1 MLSHGIF
8 KTVSLVLLF
17 LMFVPATLC
26 ADPPPGKGK
35 GGKKDPDAGVSTHF
49 DAGIEASAGVSVG
62 ASIGA
67 SIGAGI
73 DVGITVGDARRL
85 ATRYELTG
93 AKPLPPGIA
102 KNLARGKPLP
112 PGIAKKQLPG
122 PFIHDLPHH
131 EGYEWKRVG
140 RDLVLVAIGTLIVAE
155 ILEHVFD

>member
-1 MLSHGIF
+1 MPNHGILR
-8 KTVSLVLLF
+8 TVSVVLLSF
-17 LMFVPATLC
+17 SLVPGTMS

-35 GGKKDPDAGVSTHF
+35 GGKDPDVGVNV
-49 DAGIEASAGVSVG
+49 SASVG
-62 ASIGA
+62 ATVSA
-67 SIGAGI
+67 TLGAGI

-102 KNLARGKPLP
+102 RNLARGKPLP
-112 PGIAKKQLPG
+112 PGIAKTRLPD

-131 EGYEWKRVG
+131 DGYEWQRVG

-155 ILEHVFD
+155 ILERVFD

>member
-1 MLSHGIF
+1 MPCHGIVR
-8 KTVSLVLLF
+8 TVSVVLLSF
-17 LMFVPATLC
+17 SLLPATLS
-26 ADPPPGKGK
+26 ANPPPGKGK
-35 GGKKDPDAGVSTHF
+35 GGGKDRDVDLGVS
-49 DAGIEASAGVSVG
+49 

-67 SIGAGI
+67 SVSATIGAGI

-112 PGIAKKQLPG
+112 PGIAKTRLPG
-122 PFIHDLPHH
+122 PFVHDLPHH
-131 EGYEWKRVG
+131 EGYEWQRVG
-140 RDLVLVAIGTLIVAE
+140 RDLVLIAVGTLIVAE